1 MKLSVVFFLFVFFW
15 GLLLIEEYFKW
26 ETSGLPLKQYMKKN
40 EITFSDILVF
50 ITLWGGLLGFS
61 HQFIYLFWYSIPFFP
76 YFDSSVLVNDSIFI
90 ICYFV
95 IMLLIYISLSNYWI
109 YELLKMLFAKISKKS
124 PQKLEKIAS
133 IILWF
138 LSFFIVLLLFW
149 LRQKNLKLY
158 IQGDWEYSIYYMND
172 KYIFYYTGD
181 GVSREN
187 LLIRDK
193 TSDIVKNALFLP

>member
-1 MKLSVVFFLFVFFW
+1 
-15 GLLLIEEYFKW
+15 
-26 ETSGLPLKQYMKKN
+26 
-40 EITFSDILVF
+40 
-50 ITLWGGLLGFS
+50 
-61 HQFIYLFWYSIPFFP
+61 
-76 YFDSSVLVNDSIFI
+76 
-90 ICYFV
+90 
-95 IMLLIYISLSNYWI
+95 
-109 YELLKMLFAKISKKS
+109 MLFAKISKKS